1 MKKAIIVGASSG
13 IGITEL
19 KNENPDRYFIKT
31 FDITDTNNVS
41 QQLEELINELGGLD
55 LLIITSGTGN
65 LNDNMDFE
73 IEKQTID
80 TNVSGFTAIADWA
93 FNYFEKQTFGHLVA
107 ISSIAGLR
115 GSRQA
120 PAYNATKAF
129 QINYLEGL
137 RQKSNKLKTEIAVTD
152 IEKDNFGL
160 HRLTKPQDKL

>member
-1 MKKAIIVGASSG
+1 
-13 IGITEL
+13 
-19 KNENPDRYFIKT
+19 
-31 FDITDTNNVS
+31 
-41 QQLEELINELGGLD
+41 
-55 LLIITSGTGN
+55 
-65 LNDNMDFE
+65 MDFE

-129 QINYLEGL
+129 Q
-137 RQKSNKLKTEIAVTD
+137 
-152 IEKDNFGL
+152 EKDNFGL